1 MKKELDENLLHLTEL
16 YCRKGHV
23 SAAQFG
29 ENRDKMDEF
38 LRKNGL
44 TSLAMTYSMAAGRYD
59 AAGTREGMLAAKADM
74 NAAAQQIKD
83 RVRDIIRQTEGIDLE
98 AIYGK
103 QPTREEALAMLHDQF
118 TQLGLDENTIRT
130 LGLEDIDRLLEE
142 GSPEFSFSVKDTEQA
157 RRAFDGEDIAYT
169 AKDGRL
175 HAKARIHASEGV
187 SVDDT
192 PENRR
197 ILDENEIA
205 YIDMAM
211 NVNPHLRK
219 QRLMVPSTW
228 LLGLYDEFRNE
239 SRQMTSKLVNTQ
251 MAKNFML
258 MAVIIGSSA
267 TFAFHPIYGL
277 AAFLVIRKTGLLKSR
292 GPKEAQP
299 TMFEKKALKA
309 GHTVYK
315 ESNMNGGKKCQYL
328 FMHDGNV
335 IRVNASDVRIP
346 EYIRGVHL
354 SAAQREQF
362 RKGEPLEL
370 VDAKGHS
377 FVARIDVTR
386 PEMYREYYWQMQSD
400 REAIPVPDS
409 TSPDIDKLEY
419 IARRG
424 MRGIRDIYGKALYN
438 EQRDAFLSRYKMT
451 GKFADY
457 NEAVNRFKN
466 TQDPTQQD
474 KYRAEFKKADQSL
487 CEIAENAVLS
497 LRKGNKRGL

>member
-1 MKKELDENLLHLTEL
+1 MKKELDENLLHLAEL

-59 AAGTREGMLAAKADM
+59 AATTRDGMLAAKADM

-83 RVRDIIRQTEGIDLE
+83 RVRDIIRQSDGIDLE

-103 QPTREEALAMLHDQF
+103 QPTREEALRMLHDQF
-118 TQLGLDENTIRT
+118 TQLGLDENTVRT

-157 RRAFDGEDIAYT
+157 RRTFDGEDIAYT

-175 HAKARIHASEGV
+175 HAKARVHASEGV

-211 NVNPHLRK
+211 NVNPHIRG
-219 QRLMVPSTW
+219 QRLFIPSSW
-228 LLGLYDEFRNE
+228 KNGLKDDFRNE
-239 SRQMTSKLVNTQ
+239 ARIQANKLLNKQMIR
-251 MAKNFML
+251 NFL
-258 MAVIIGSSA
+258 IIGGVVGA
-267 TFAFHPIYGL
+267 TMFLPFHPIYTFFAFIVLRKAGL
-277 AAFLVIRKTGLLKSR
+277 FRQR
-292 GPKEAQP
+292 GPKEEQP
-299 TMFEKKALKA
+299 TMFEQKALKA

-315 ESNMNGGKKCQYL
+315 ESKVDGGKKCQYL
-328 FMHDGNV
+328 FMHEGNLMR
-335 IRVNASDVRIP
+335 INASDVRIP

-370 VDAKGHS
+370 VDGKGRG

-386 PEMYREYYWQMQSD
+386 PEMYREYYRQMQSD

-419 IARRG
+419 ISRRG

-438 EQRDAFLSRYKMT
+438 EQRDAFLTRYQMT

-466 TQDPTQQD
+466 TQDPVQQD